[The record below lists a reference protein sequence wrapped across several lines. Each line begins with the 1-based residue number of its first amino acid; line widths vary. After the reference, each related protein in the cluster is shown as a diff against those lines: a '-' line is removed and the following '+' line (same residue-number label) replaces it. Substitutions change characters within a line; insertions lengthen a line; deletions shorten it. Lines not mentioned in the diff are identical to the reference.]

1 MRMGFFELLIILAIL
16 SLIVGPTQ
24 IPKLSKS
31 LGEAVKGYKDG
42 LNSTKKEKED
52 EEDEVVSKLG

>member
-16 SLIVGPTQ
+16 SLIVGSTQ

-31 LGEAVKGYKDG
+31 LGEAVKGYKEG
-42 LNSTKKEKED
+42 LKNNKED
-52 EEDEVVSKLG
+52 ADEDGEAVTEVG